1 MPRRIL
7 RKRKRIEAEKNN
19 QFSEEKMTQLSQLL
33 KELDS
38 SIAAEQK
45 GKGYI
50 SNVNVLIKTG
60 ETSTYKKKAETSF
73 EKSVQS

>member
-1 MPRRIL
+1 MLQRIL
-7 RKRKRIEAEKNN
+7 RKRKELKRKRTINSVRK
-19 QFSEEKMTQLSQLL
+19 KMTQLSQLL

-60 ETSTYKKKAETSF
+60 ETLHL
-73 EKSVQS
+73 